1 MQTQSNYSD
10 SEFESLLNKYDYNF
24 KKGDLIK
31 GIVWSYD
38 SEGVIVDIG
47 SKTSAIVPTRE
58 AKIDSSE
65 PIEKVLEKGQE
76 YEFLIIKEEDEDG
89 RFVLSRKKVDLAYNW
104 KELEKLKEADEVIL
118 GTVVSCVKGGVLVE
132 ILGIRG
138 FVPSSHLRCKETEV
152 KVDDKI
158 ELKILTLD
166 SQQNN
171 FILSNKKVF
180 SESAED
186 AKKTVFSQIEV
197 GQIVKGDV
205 VRIAD
210 FGAFIDIG
218 GVDGLLPLSQISWR
232 WVDHPGDILKVGT
245 KIDVEVIGVDHDKH
259 RVSLSLKNLE
269 PDPWVEAE
277 KQITEGDKK
286 EGIITRIKHFG
297 AFVEVYPGVE
307 ALLPH
312 SELLEYQNIN
322 ACILKVGDK
331 INTTILKF
339 NPTDKRIALSV
350 KDVPAVEKTDSAD
363 IVG

>member
-1 MQTQSNYSD
+1 MVSKEKYSD
-10 SEFESLLNKYDYNF
+10 NEFESLLVKYDYNF
-24 KKGDLIK
+24 KKGDLVK
-31 GIVWSYD
+31 GVVWAYD

-47 SKTSAIVPTRE
+47 AKTSAIVPVRE
-58 AKIDSSE
+58 AKLDNNE
-65 PIEKVLEKGQE
+65 PIQSVLERGHE
-76 YEFLIIKEEDEDG
+76 YEFLIIREEDEDG

-104 KELEKLKEADEVIL
+104 KELEKIKEADEVIM
-118 GTVVSCVKGGVLVE
+118 GAVASVVKGGVLVD

-138 FVPSSHLRCKETEV
+138 FVPSSHLRNKEAEV
-152 KVDDKI
+152 KIGEKI

-180 SESAED
+180 SESSED
-186 AKKTVFSQIEV
+186 AKKMVFSQIEV
-197 GQIVKGDV
+197 GQILKGDV

-232 WVDHPGDILKVGT
+232 WVDHPADILKVGD

-269 PDPWVEAE
+269 ADPWVEAQE
-277 KQITEGDKK
+277 KISEGDKV
-286 EGIITRIKHFG
+286 EGTITRIKHFG
-297 AFVEVYPGVE
+297 AFVEVYSGVE

-312 SELLEYQNIN
+312 SELIEYQNLN
-322 ACILKVGDK
+322 ECVLKVGDK
-331 INTTILKF
+331 IKTTILKF
-339 NPTDKRIALSV
+339 NAADKRIALSL
-350 KDVPAVEKTDSAD
+350 KESAEN
-363 IVG
+363 

>member
-1 MQTQSNYSD
+1 MTAKEKFSNSD
-10 SEFESLLNKYDYNF
+10 FESLLDKYDYNF
-24 KKGDLIK
+24 KKGDLVK
-31 GIVWSYD
+31 GTVWSYD

-47 SKTSAIVPTRE
+47 AKTSAIVPARE
-58 AKIDSSE
+58 AKVDLSE
-65 PIEKVLEKGQE
+65 PIEKILEKGEE
-76 YEFLIIKEEDEDG
+76 YEFLIIKEEDDEG

-104 KELEKLKEADEVIL
+104 KELEKIKEADEVIL
-118 GTVVSCVKGGVLVE
+118 GTVASCVKGGVLVD

-138 FVPSSHLRCKETEV
+138 FVPSSHLRMRETDV
-152 KVDDKI
+152 NVGDKI

-180 SESAED
+180 SENVEA
-186 AKKTVFSQIEV
+186 AKKMVFSQIEV
-197 GQIVKGDV
+197 GQVLKGDV

-232 WVDHPGDILKVGT
+232 WVDHPADILKVGD
-245 KIDVEVIGVDHDKH
+245 KIDVEVIGVDQDKH

-269 PDPWVEAE
+269 SDPWVEAE
-277 KQITEGDKK
+277 KQIIEGTQR

-297 AFVEVYPGVE
+297 AFVEVFPGVE

-312 SELLEYQNIN
+312 GEVLEYQNIN
-322 ACILKVGDK
+322 NCILKVGDK

-339 NPTDKRIALSV
+339 NPADKRIALSV
-350 KDVPAVEKTDSAD
+350 KSSVESENTEKA
-363 IVG
+363 